1 MSVEDILLLVVF
13 HHPWALSEGRHGP
26 YCPYLLRVNLAL
38 RVRRGAL
45 RTYVPNCTLSAPT
58 NGHLSYLEG
67 SLFSNKLHLAHCYEY
82 I

>member
-1 MSVEDILLLVVF
+1 MSVEDILLLVVL

-26 YCPYLLRVNLAL
+26 YCPYLLRVDLAL

-45 RTYVPNCTLSAPT
+45 RTYVP
-58 NGHLSYLEG
+58 
-67 SLFSNKLHLAHCYEY
+67 